1 MILGV
6 VLHFFFFTFSLAE
19 GNGGMDVSF
28 LRNLFL
34 PITFSKFQELK
45 LFLLVG
51 YDVESN

>member
-1 MILGV
+1 
-6 VLHFFFFTFSLAE
+6 LAE